1 MKKHIYSITIVA
13 VAIVTLGLISKAVAV
28 SRDTAVMR
36 ITAAARGQGQ
46 GQGQVPGEQ
55 MVADLSAAELVTVK
69 HTVEGLIAHYRL
81 PLSVALSR
89 KSLKINPIEDEP
101 VSKDE
106 KTELISKDK
115 NAPPSVLK
123 DFSAL
128 TGFFSALS
136 TISYRLDV
144 SELCVG
150 TDCPKGFS
158 MTAEINRL

>member
-13 VAIVTLGLISKAVAV
+13 IAIVTLVLISKAVAV

-36 ITAAARGQGQ
+36 VAAAARDQGPVQ
-46 GQGQVPGEQ
+46 GEQ
-55 MVADLSAAELVTVK
+55 MVAELSAAEMVTVK
-69 HTVEGLIAHYRL
+69 HTVEGLISHYRL
-81 PLSVALSR
+81 PLSVVLQR
-89 KSLKINPIEDEP
+89 KNLKINPIDDEP
-101 VSKDE
+101 VSKDAKAE
-106 KTELISKDK
+106 ASKDK

-144 SELCVG
+144 SELCIG

>member
-1 MKKHIYSITIVA
+1 MKKHIYSITIMA
-13 VAIVTLGLISKAVAV
+13 VAIVTLGVISKAIAI

-36 ITAAARGQGQ
+36 VTAAARD
-46 GQGQVPGEQ
+46 QGQVQGEQ
-55 MVADLSAAELVTVK
+55 VVAELSAAELVTVK
-69 HTVEGLIAHYRL
+69 HTIEGLVAHYNL
-81 PLSVALSR
+81 PLSVELQR
-89 KSLKINPIEDEP
+89 KSLKINPIEAEP

-106 KTELISKDK
+106 KSVEKVSKDK
-115 NAPPSVLK
+115 NAPPAVLK